1 MARAHARGRE
11 DPDGGPH
18 RHPSSGQGRSSLRQ
32 PQGGQ
37 TKIVVAMPLIVLPPP
52 SADGVDMLPQLVEIH
67 AIATTQLEEYAR
79 WRRTDPTSSL
89 VHVRAS

>member
-1 MARAHARGRE
+1 
-11 DPDGGPH
+11 
-18 RHPSSGQGRSSLRQ
+18 
-32 PQGGQ
+32 
-37 TKIVVAMPLIVLPPP
+37 MPLIVLPPP